1 MPSSLPPT
9 HQTLLNRFVALCQA
23 DERILAAFL
32 GGSYARGNADA
43 YSDIDLGLITT
54 DESYA
59 DFTAELASFVKRLGE
74 PAFLEDFDSE
84 GIIFFIF
91 PDGTECELVVGHAS
105 DFLHIHSGP
114 HQVLLDKTGILN
126 SVSFPAP
133 EADPDKQQE
142 ALRRLIY
149 WFWHDLSHFITAMG
163 RNQLWWAYGQLDE
176 LRGMCVNLARL
187 HHNFSAQAIGYE
199 KIEKDLPLEL
209 LTPLQPTFC
218 PMERGA
224 MLQAGLTMAQFYK
237 DRAIPLADAHG
248 IPYPYDLEQVMMA
261 RLKALS

>member
-1 MPSSLPPT
+1 MTTFLSPI
-9 HQTLLNRFVALCQA
+9 HQALIDRFVAICQA

-54 DESYA
+54 NESYA
-59 DFTAELASFVKRLGE
+59 DFTVELKPFVKRLGE
-74 PAFLEDFDSE
+74 PVFVEDFDSQ

-91 PDGTECELVVGHAS
+91 PNGTECELAVGRAS

-126 SVSFPAP
+126 GVSFPAH
-133 EADPDKQQE
+133 EAEPDKQLE
-142 ALRRLIY
+142 TLRRLIY

-163 RNQLWWAYGQLDE
+163 RSQLWWAYGQLDE

-209 LTPLQPTFC
+209 LAPLQSTFV
-218 PMERGA
+218 PMERGS
-224 MLQAGLTMAQFYK
+224 MLQAGLTIVQFYK
-237 DRAIPLADAHG
+237 DRAIPLAEAHG
-248 IPYPYDLEQVMMA
+248 IPYPHNLEQVMVA